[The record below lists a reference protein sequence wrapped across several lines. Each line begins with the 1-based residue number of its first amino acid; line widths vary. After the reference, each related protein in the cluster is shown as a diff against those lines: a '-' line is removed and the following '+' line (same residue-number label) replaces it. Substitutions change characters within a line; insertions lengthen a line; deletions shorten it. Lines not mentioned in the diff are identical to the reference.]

1 MIYVALYTCAWLATL
16 LANNMRALRRVAG
29 MTIALAALALTALR
43 GYSVDYEGYVE
54 LFDAM
59 AFFDVPYPERLFLA
73 KEPLMSLL
81 IDSILWLQAGPQLM
95 FVVMAVLAITMKQNV
110 FARVFQGNTA
120 AAWAVTLSLHF
131 FLHEYTQS
139 RVAVAIAAC
148 FLALLAAQSRR
159 KAAWLGWSLFGLG
172 WHVSALLFFTLSIGM
187 WLPRRW
193 RVFGYAAGTLAICLP
208 MLLAF
213 DWLGS
218 IDLRAGEYQ
227 GGTGVSALML
237 TVIGLKLAML
247 ALMGYWL
254 RRAPVSPALVALI
267 SPTLA
272 MGTCGLVLL
281 LALRDVSSVTAFR
294 FYEFFDAFSVFI
306 VTGALLSRRLVL
318 VLSALAYCTVGVVL
332 QYLPDLFKA
341 FVLAPGASYAG

>member
-1 MIYVALYTCAWLATL
+1 MVYVTLFSCAWLATL
-16 LANNMRALRRVAG
+16 LADNVRALRRATGLAV
-29 MTIALAALALTALR
+29 ALAALALAAMR

-59 AFFDVPYPERLFLA
+59 VVFDFPYPERLFLA

-81 IDSILWLQAGPQLM
+81 IDGILWLQVGPQLM
-95 FVVMAVLAITMKQNV
+95 FVVMAVLAIAMKQSVFANV
-110 FARVFQGNTA
+110 FRGNTA

-148 FLALLAAQSRR
+148 FLALLAAVNGR
-159 KAAWLGWSLFGLG
+159 KAAWLGWSLFGFG
-172 WHVSALLFFTLSIGM
+172 WHVSALLFVTLSISL

-193 RVFGYAAGTLAICLP
+193 RPFGYAAGTLLICIP

-213 DWLGS
+213 EWLGS
-218 IDLRAGEYQ
+218 VDLRVGEYQ
-227 GGTGVSALML
+227 GGTGVSGVML
-237 TVIGLKLAML
+237 TIIGLKLATL
-247 ALMGYWL
+247 LLMAHWL
-254 RRAPVSPALVALI
+254 RRAPVSPALAALV

-272 MGTCGLVLL
+272 MCICGLVLL
-281 LALRDVSSVTAFR
+281 LALREVSSVSAFR

-306 VTGALLSRRLVL
+306 VTGALLSRRLLPVL
-318 VLSALAYCTVGVVL
+318 LALAYCVLGIVL
-332 QYLPDLFKA
+332 QYLPDLFKD
-341 FVLAPGASYAG
+341 FVLAPWSSYAG